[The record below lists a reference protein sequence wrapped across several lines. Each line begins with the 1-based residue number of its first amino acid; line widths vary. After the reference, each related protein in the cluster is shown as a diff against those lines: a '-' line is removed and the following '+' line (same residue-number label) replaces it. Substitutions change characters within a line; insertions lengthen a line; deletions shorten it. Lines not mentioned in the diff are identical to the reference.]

1 MPLISNIFT
10 SLACLMAVTNAIPAN
25 IAARQPS
32 NECATGTSFF
42 HCGEHK
48 GCFSKDPCV
57 EPTPSKPSTPNKPD
71 AECPSGSGQTVL
83 TPSAIYN
90 IFPKSPNVA
99 QAAVSGVRLE
109 SYDGASQVE
118 QVVVFSGIPAEAKT
132 CSFGWKQGEKLDRIF
147 IVRGSDGVSNVR
159 QLSGFPEGK
168 DVTYNSIKPFDDAE
182 KNVGGIDFA
191 NWDDLD
197 PATHGAGSVDCAETL
212 YFKVSLR
219 NGDSGTKVYLGQDE
233 NNGFDIS
240 YSC

>member
-10 SLACLMAVTNAIPAN
+10 SLACLMAVTNAMPAS

-48 GCFSKDPCV
+48 GCFAKDPCV
-57 EPTPSKPSTPNKPD
+57 EPTPSNPSTPDKPEN
-71 AECPSGSGQTVL
+71 ACPSGSGQTFI

-90 IFPKSPNVA
+90 IFPKHPEVA
-99 QAAVSGVRLE
+99 QDVASGVRLE
-109 SYDGASQVE
+109 SYDDASQVE
-118 QVVVFSGIPAEAKT
+118 QVVVFSGIPSGAKN
-132 CSFGWKQGEKLDRIF
+132 CGFGWQQGEKLDRVF
-147 IVRGSDGVSNVR
+147 IVRGSDGVSDVR

-197 PATHGAGSVDCAETL
+197 AATHDAGGVDCAETL

-219 NGDSGTKVYLGQDE
+219 NGDSGSKVYLGQDE
-233 NNGFDIS
+233 NNGYDVY